1 MENTIIKAM
10 SGNFKA
16 CVQNGCMS
24 SSLLFS
30 SLLSSPPLP
39 LNLSFLYSIVPRA
52 QRAAKHHCIPSGTT
66 SPIPPF
72 FLPLSNTITLSPLP
86 LSSPL
91 SLSPLSPL
99 PSSLSS
105 PLFSPSDVFSLLACN
120 VDYPS
125 RHEYVGRVERRT
137 LSDIEDGK

>member
-1 MENTIIKAM
+1 MLALEPSIVENTIIKAM

-72 FLPLSNTITLSPLP
+72 FLPLFNTITLSLSFPLLSPLP
-86 LSSPL
+86 LS
-91 SLSPLSPL
+91 PL
-99 PSSLSS
+99 PSPLFPLLSS
-105 PLFSPSDVFSLLACN
+105 LLSFRCIQPPGYRCRLPL
-120 VDYPS
+120 
-125 RHEYVGRVERRT
+125 RTRVRGT
-137 LSDIEDGK
+137 C